1 MNTLKRSPVSELLGL
16 EPKLQKFSERQV
28 EVAQTWAMHFKLA
41 PAILTP
47 FITHYLNST
56 SHTRCWC
63 VPLGDIDQYPQPVLA
78 RMGDRLQY
86 FDGQTIRAYKIYPRD
101 RVQKKKPSAPV
112 ARKLL
117 LKFEQRW
124 SKDPL
129 LTSFCKSAR
138 EVAKSLTID
147 DLGKFC
153 HPDSSSMLSNN
164 RYFNPRTRFYLTQ
177 IGSTLK
183 QFCQCLDQGLLFA
196 IRSVQCPS
204 PTLYN
209 WLAQGD
215 RQRRLQALKAQPV
228 LVPLL
233 VIGHEWPWPW
243 DAQQQVY
250 RNSPWDELQRWK
262 PIYIEDEYMSPTN
275 DCLIGHI
282 VDSGLP
288 LIDTLAW
295 LLQAPRMSIR
305 YVGQQRVFD
314 TSSALSHIAREGPD
328 RGWNALLVG
337 ASLGNRR
344 PSTKMHWK
352 SFFATLEKIPQQLRQ
367 QATDLNTLFSGC
379 PTNWSDPGWPKIA
392 AKLQDLREVFN
403 NLDHDTDPLVHQALQ
418 RVKHFISAASYHQIA
433 NLVDAFHQAL
443 IDIRITLDESDP
455 QAKTDSLTCWPAL
468 LSNDTPIACP
478 NGLHIIELK
487 CPADLDAEHRALGHC
502 IQSYDYSAYRGD
514 CRLVSVRLDGQ
525 SLASAELQLPDTG
538 NGEISTKLTPRYLE
552 TIQLRGRGNQIP
564 RSGSRVERAY
574 QWFWSQVQT
583 GEIQVNLEWPDMTH
597 AMPRY
602 TRRNRKSLHAMAC
615 AEWINLRL
623 SRK

>member
-1 MNTLKRSPVSELLGL
+1 MNTLKRRPVSELLRL
-16 EPKLQKFSERQV
+16 EPKLQKFSERQI

-41 PAILTP
+41 SSMLIP
-47 FITHYLNST
+47 FIERYLNST
-56 SHTRCWC
+56 SNTRCWY
-63 VPLGDIDQYPQPVLA
+63 VPLGDTDQHTQPVLA
-78 RMGDRLQY
+78 RIGDRLQY
-86 FDGQTIRAYKIYPRD
+86 FDGQKIRACKIYPRD
-101 RVQKKKPSAPV
+101 RVRKKKPSIAV

-117 LKFEQRW
+117 LTFEQGG
-124 SKDPL
+124 SEAPL

-138 EVAKSLTID
+138 EVAKSLATD
-147 DLGKFC
+147 DLGKLC
-153 HPDSSSMLSNN
+153 HRGFSSMLSHN

-177 IGSTLK
+177 IGSILK
-183 QFCQCLDQGLLFA
+183 QFCQCLDQELLFA

-204 PTLYN
+204 PALYN

-228 LVPLL
+228 LIPLL

-243 DAQQQVY
+243 DAHQQVY
-250 RNSPWDELQRWK
+250 RNSPWNELQRWK
-262 PIYIEDEYMSPTN
+262 PIDIEGEYMYPTN

-282 VDSGLP
+282 ADNGLP

-305 YVGQQRVFD
+305 YLGQQRVFD
-314 TSSALSHIAREGPD
+314 TGCALSHIGREGPD
-328 RGWNALLVG
+328 KGWSALLVG

-352 SFFATLEKIPQQLRQ
+352 TFFATLEKIPQQLRE

-392 AKLQDLREVFN
+392 AKLQDLKEVFN
-403 NLDHDTDPLVHQALQ
+403 NLDHATDPLVHLALK
-418 RVKHFISAASYHQIA
+418 RVNHYISAAAYHQIA
-433 NLVDAFHQAL
+433 SLVDAFHQAL

-455 QAKTDSLTCWPAL
+455 LAKHDSLTCWPPL
-468 LSNDTPIACP
+468 LSNDTSIVCP

-487 CPADLDAEHRALGHC
+487 CPADLDVEHRALGHC

-525 SLASAELQLPDTG
+525 PLASAELQLIDHTQ
-538 NGEISTKLTPRYLE
+538 GEIPIKLNPRHLE

-583 GEIQVNLEWPDMTH
+583 GEIPINLEWPDMTH

-623 SRK
+623 GRA